1 MKSMEIAVY
10 DKTKRRYHIMKKTS
24 GGSKFTLV
32 ELLVVIAI
40 IAILAGMLLPALNNA
55 KEKAQQ
61 VKCLGRV
68 RQVGML
74 CADYRDTYQS
84 MPLLSHT
91 GSSTG
96 NMYWY
101 GYLTDYLGNG
111 ASKSYGAVAK
121 NRDSIFK
128 CPTQYALQYG
138 TYHLGFGINNGLCP
152 SFSSSTG
159 SAVKEDANITAL
171 KQPAATP
178 LLADGGIWA
187 TKSNLATDGAFLL
200 YYKSAGTSCFD
211 TSSVNC
217 RIYPRHHNSANFIYA
232 DLHAGSSKLPAW
244 GLIPDNVLLRVKN
257 SGGQYIMWN

>member
-1 MKSMEIAVY
+1 
-10 DKTKRRYHIMKKTS
+10 MKK
-24 GGSKFTLV
+24 GKRFFTLV

-74 CADYRDTYQS
+74 CADYRDSYQS
-84 MPLLSHT
+84 MPLLQHI
-91 GSSTG
+91 GSPAG

-101 GYLTDYLGNG
+101 NYLTDYLGNG
-111 ASKSYGAVAK
+111 ASKNYGAVAK

-128 CPTQYALQYG
+128 CPTQYAIDYG
-138 TYHLGFGINNGLCP
+138 SYHISFAINNGLCP
-152 SFSSSTG
+152 TISS
-159 SAVKEDANITAL
+159 KEDTNILAL
-171 KQPAATP
+171 KQPARTP
-178 LLADGGIWA
+178 LFADGGKWA
-187 TKSNLATDGAFLL
+187 TKTRLDTDGAFLL

-232 DLHAGSSKLPAW
+232 DLHAGASKLPVW
-244 GLIPDNVLLRVKN
+244 GLIPEEVLLRVKN